1 MMANEIYCNRMVLK
15 CHGLQKI
22 NCHRYKG
29 KDTKLFYM
37 TNNF

>member
-1 MMANEIYCNRMVLK
+1 MVANESYCNRMVLK
-15 CHGLQKI
+15 FHGLQKI

-29 KDTKLFYM
+29 KDTKLFDM